1 MRGGIVLRRR
11 NGDSFVRA
19 VRELLDS
26 RRREELGTEGLS
38 FWETNYSPDAVY
50 PRWKRLLDD
59 VLSGHIGNRY

>member
-1 MRGGIVLRRR
+1 MSGPCRRCAAA
-11 NGDSFVRA
+11 SFSDA
-19 VRELLDS
+19 LLDS